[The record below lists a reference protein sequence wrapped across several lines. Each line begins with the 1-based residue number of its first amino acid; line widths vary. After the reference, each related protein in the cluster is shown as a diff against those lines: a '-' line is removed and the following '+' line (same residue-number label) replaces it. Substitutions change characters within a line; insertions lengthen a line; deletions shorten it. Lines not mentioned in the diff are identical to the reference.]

1 MFRIIIEFYGNLR
14 YKDQSYLPITFYS
27 EQILYE
33 RAAQLVKQILVAIM
47 IGALCLIGEPSTAI
61 EQQNLQT
68 PFLEFKPIEQY
79 QILAKADSRGKTK
92 SGSQDPREAGSKM
105 NLNSK
110 ESPGRETDPLKSDSV
125 MLPGSGEFQLL
136 SRDPLDLLQLD
147 NIRPL
152 YTSPA
157 LQGEGV
163 WECSGSPRDSNGQPV
178 IYKTFYRPSVDFPN
192 AIVYMMVIDM
202 TKSFMRYYVGSQ
214 EPAASLASSEVEND
228 MRNKIM
234 AVTNAMWMQRH
245 SHGAGAIF
253 RGKVLYPM
261 VDGMATLLT
270 YKDGSVDIRDWSQ
283 EIPVQL
289 IQDARQLRHLIVKN
303 GMVVQSVM
311 RNGRAE
317 DAEIGLGFL
326 LGGGGKDLDGKH
338 FWFVAHRSAF
348 GIRKDGNLVFA
359 IGHHIGSKDLA
370 KALVLAGC
378 ERGMHADANPD
389 NIVGN
394 LYIRDS
400 YGTLVRKLK
409 LSPEQ
414 SKYTLNRYEDSY
426 TKDFFVFFLKDGPQP
441 SLGKS
446 TLSRIEGPALGVG
459 Q

>member
-1 MFRIIIEFYGNLR
+1 MFRIMIEFCFILG
-14 YKDQSYLPITFYS
+14 YKDQSYLPITYCS
-27 EQILYE
+27 EQIFNE
-33 RAAQLVKQILVAIM
+33 RAAELVKHILVAIM
-47 IGALCLIGEPSTAI
+47 IGAFFLVGEPCNATKK
-61 EQQNLQT
+61 QNLQT
-68 PFLEFKPIEQY
+68 PFSETKPSEQY
-79 QILAKADSRGKTK
+79 QFLAKADSRGKAKPGT
-92 SGSQDPREAGSKM
+92 QDSRETGPKN
-105 NLNSK
+105 NLDSK
-110 ESPGRETDPLKSDSV
+110 ESCGRETDPLKSDTV

-147 NIRPL
+147 NIKPL

-157 LQGEGV
+157 LLGEGV
-163 WECSGSPRDSNGQPV
+163 WECSGSPRDSNGQPIV
-178 IYKTFYRPSVDFPN
+178 YKTFYRPSVDFPN
-192 AIVYMMVIDM
+192 AVVYMMVIDM
-202 TKSFMRYYVGSQ
+202 SKTFMQYYVGSQ

-228 MRNKIM
+228 MRHKIM

-283 EIPVQL
+283 EIPIQL

-400 YGTLVRKLK
+400 YGNLVRKVK

-414 SKYTLNRYEDSY
+414 SKYTLNRYEDRY
-426 TKDFFVFFLKDGPQP
+426 TKDFFVFFLKDGAQP

-446 TLSRIEGPALGVG
+446 TLSRNGGPMIGVR